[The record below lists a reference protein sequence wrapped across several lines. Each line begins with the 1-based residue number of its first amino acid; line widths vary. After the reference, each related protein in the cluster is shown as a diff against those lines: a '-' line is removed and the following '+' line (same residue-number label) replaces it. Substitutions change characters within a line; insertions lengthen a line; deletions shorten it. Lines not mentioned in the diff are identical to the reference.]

1 MSGGR
6 ALSASRLLTAE
17 PPMPM
22 TKAARASA
30 PSTPTTTDLLQTG
43 TRQDEAPASERSHKH
58 LPDSDVGGGCQA
70 RGGREGG
77 AQSQPSCF
85 SDSRSLNSTLTS
97 CCSVLVPRR
106 STQIYPHSS
115 YSSASTS
122 SAGMQVSFW
131 NVASIFIS
139 VPDVHGA
146 SRWRLCR
153 FQCRSSPLRRQMN
166 KKSR

>member
-1 MSGGR
+1 VSGGR

-43 TRQDEAPASERSHKH
+43 SRQDEAPASERSHKH

-70 RGGREGG
+70 RGGG

-85 SDSRSLNSTLTS
+85 SDSGSLSSTLTS
-97 CCSVLVPRR
+97 CCSVLVPPP
-106 STQIYPHSS
+106 STKIYPHSS

-131 NVASIFIS
+131 NLEFIFIS
-139 VPDVHGA
+139 APDVHGA

-153 FQCRSSPLRRQMN
+153 FHCRSNPVRRQMN